1 MATATDV
8 LDAVARKH
16 SRCALIREVT
26 VTDPEADRYGDTN
39 AWAENGRVGPMPAF
53 APTFRRIDG
62 LLLDGGGTRTAIEV
76 KISRSDFARESEE
89 KRRPWRKI
97 THRFVYATPVGLLQR
112 YEIPDGCGLWEVD
125 EAGRVHVSVRA
136 RINRDPEPI
145 PHQVLVALAYRLK
158 KEG

>member
-1 MATATDV
+1 MPTATDV
-8 LDAVARKH
+8 LDAVARKY
-16 SRCALIREVT
+16 SRCALIREVC
-26 VTDPEADRYGDTN
+26 VTDAEAIERLD
-39 AWAENGRVGPMPAF
+39 AWRQDEWLSSPRPAT
-53 APTFRRIDG
+53 PTMRRIDG
-62 LLLDGGGTRTAIEV
+62 LLLDGGGRRTAIEV

-97 THRFVYATPVGLLQR
+97 THRFVYATPAGLLQR
-112 YEIPDGCGLWEVD
+112 YEIPDGCGLWEVG

-158 KEG
+158 AAS